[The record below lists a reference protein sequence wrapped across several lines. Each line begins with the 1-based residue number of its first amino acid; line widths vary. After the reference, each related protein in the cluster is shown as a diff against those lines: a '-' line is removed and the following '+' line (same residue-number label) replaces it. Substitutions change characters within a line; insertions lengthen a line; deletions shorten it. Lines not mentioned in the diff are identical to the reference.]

1 MAAFDKREE
10 AQEQEKTIPVFTVL
24 KNNTILKNIFLLDNL
39 PSVPDL
45 KPFNPLKNSD
55 RVQEFEETL
64 LVGRHPDCNIIVRIC
79 KKNKIK
85 MKLTPREVEK
95 LMLHDAGYLA
105 QKRLAR
111 GLRLN
116 YTEAVALIATQILE
130 FVRDG
135 EKTVAELMDIGKQ
148 LLGRYTDMENT
159 GSESSTLSTGN
170 KFFQLFHT
178 FCILFRVEGTF
189 PDGTKLI
196 TIHDAI
202 ASENGNLE
210 LALDGS
216 FLPVP
221 SLDKFLLI
229 VDDRIPGELR
239 YGAGCITLNHGRK
252 AVTLKVTST
261 GDRPI
266 QDLAVGSHYHFIEVN
281 PFLVFDRSKAHGMRL
296 NIPAGTATRFEPGDK
311 KSVTLVRIGG
321 KQVIRGGNNI
331 ADGPVDDANVTSVM
345 KAVRTR
351 EFRHSEEPN
360 ASEGVITEGGS
371 FTYTISREAYANMY
385 GPTVGDKVR
394 LGDTDLFAEIEKDF
408 AVYGDECVFGG
419 GKVIRD
425 GMGQASGYPAADCLD
440 TVITNALIIDYTGI
454 FKADIGIKGS
464 VIVAIGKAG
473 NPDVMDGVSDNMII
487 GVSTLSHRSD
497 NGGGMITHQ
506 VNTNA
511 SLYFD
516 QVNTEVIAGEGMIV
530 TAGAIDCHVHFICP
544 QLAYEAISSGITT
557 LVGGGTGP
565 ADGTR
570 ATTCTPAAS
579 HMKLML
585 QSTDDLP
592 LNFGFTG
599 KGNGAKPEGLHEIIK
614 AGAMGLKLHEDWGTT
629 PAVIDNSLTVA
640 EQYDVQV
647 NIHTDTLNESG
658 FVEHTIA
665 AFKDRTIHAYHS
677 EGAGGGHAP
686 DIIKVCGVK
695 NVLPS
700 STNPTRPFTSN
711 TIDEHLDMLMVC
723 HHLDKDI
730 PEDVAFAES
739 RIRAETIAAEDILHD
754 MGAISI
760 ISSDSQAMGRIGEVT
775 IFNFLPAAFLTSG
788 PLHKYSS
795 YQVVNR
801 TWQTAHKMKLLRGS
815 IESSGSDNDNLR
827 IKRYVAKYTIN
838 PAIANGFSEFVGSV
852 EAGKLADLVIWKP
865 SFFGA
870 KPEMVI
876 KGGTIAWANMGDPNA
891 SIPTPEP
898 HDLED
903 EEVDNSLISVVRR
916 ILAAPK
922 TEKEDWRRTSIFQM
936 LVRCGNQARKL
947 IIDGGSSMNVV
958 SATTVERLKLPVQPH
973 PHPYK
978 VAWIDNTSIP
988 HSGKENTYAF
998 SFKNKEI
1005 VLKPMTTAEMG
1016 KFKEKKP
1023 RDVTENKP
1031 KSLHILTKKCFQAE
1045 SMELGVIYAVV
1056 VKEVSDL
1063 AAESVSEL
1071 PTEVAKLL
1079 SHFSDVA
1086 PKELPDEL
1094 PPMRNVQHAIDLIPG
1109 SQLPN
1114 LPAYRMNP
1122 REHTKLK
1129 RQVDELL
1136 SKGFIR
1142 ESLSP
1147 CAVIMRPMFGAFGKA
1162 GSSNSIAFVSK
1173 VAIEN
1178 EIKALYGLNKR
1189 VEAVGNVRKLTK
1201 LDMKLNDALPNIK
1214 VDPETYTV
1222 TADDV
1227 VLTCTAA
1234 TTVPL
1239 SRNYFLF

>member
-1 MAAFDKREE
+1 MD
-10 AQEQEKTIPVFTVL
+10 V
-24 KNNTILKNIFLLDNL
+24 NN
-39 PSVPDL
+39 
-45 KPFNPLKNSD
+45 
-55 RVQEFEETL
+55 
-64 LVGRHPDCNIIVRIC
+64 
-79 KKNKIK
+79 
-85 MKLTPREVEK
+85 
-95 LMLHDAGYLA
+95 
-105 QKRLAR
+105 
-111 GLRLN
+111 
-116 YTEAVALIATQILE
+116 ILE

-135 EKTVAELMDIGKQ
+135 DKTVAELMDIGKQ
-148 LLGRYTDMENT
+148 LLGRKQVLPAVPHLLH
-159 GSESSTLSTGN
+159 SV
-170 KFFQLFHT
+170 Q
-178 FCILFRVEGTF
+178 VEGTF

-196 TIHDAI
+196 AIHDAI

-221 SLDKFLLI
+221 SLDKFLPI

-252 AVTLKVTST
+252 AVTLKVTNT

-266 QDLAVGSHYHFIEVN
+266 QIGSHYHFIEVN

-296 NIPAGTATRFEPGDK
+296 NIPAGTATRFEPGDT

-345 KAVRTR
+345 KAVHTR

-360 ASEGVITEGGS
+360 ASEGAITEGGS

-394 LGDTDLFAEIEKDF
+394 LGDTDLFAEIENDF

-440 TVITNALIIDYTGI
+440 TVITNALIIDYAGI

-464 VIVAIGKAG
+464 VIVALGKAG

-487 GVSTLSHRSD
+487 G
-497 NGGGMITHQ
+497 
-506 VNTNA
+506 
-511 SLYFD
+511 
-516 QVNTEVIAGEGMIV
+516 VNTEVIAGEGMIV

-647 NIHTDTLNESG
+647 NIHADTLNESG

-730 PEDVAFAES
+730 PEDVAFVES

-760 ISSDSQAMGRIGEVT
+760 ISSDSQAVGRIGEVV
-775 IFNFLPAAFLTSG
+775 S
-788 PLHKYSS
+788 
-795 YQVVNR
+795 R

-898 HDLED
+898 
-903 EEVDNSLISVVRR
+903 
-916 ILAAPK
+916 
-922 TEKEDWRRTSIFQM
+922 
-936 LVRCGNQARKL
+936 
-947 IIDGGSSMNVV
+947 
-958 SATTVERLKLPVQPH
+958 
-973 PHPYK
+973 
-978 VAWIDNTSIP
+978 
-988 HSGKENTYAF
+988 
-998 SFKNKEI
+998 
-1005 VLKPMTTAEMG
+1005 
-1016 KFKEKKP
+1016 
-1023 RDVTENKP
+1023 
-1031 KSLHILTKKCFQAE
+1031 
-1045 SMELGVIYAVV
+1045 
-1056 VKEVSDL
+1056 
-1063 AAESVSEL
+1063 
-1071 PTEVAKLL
+1071 
-1079 SHFSDVA
+1079 
-1086 PKELPDEL
+1086 
-1094 PPMRNVQHAIDLIPG
+1094 
-1109 SQLPN
+1109 
-1114 LPAYRMNP
+1114 
-1122 REHTKLK
+1122 
-1129 RQVDELL
+1129 
-1136 SKGFIR
+1136 
-1142 ESLSP
+1142 
-1147 CAVIMRPMFGAFGKA
+1147 VIMRPMFGAFGKA